1 MTPQPTPLWEQLANR
16 AARLMGDDV
25 SPQLALSRARTQLE
39 LERNREL
46 HDAHCR
52 ALAEWAAYQ
61 SAVGERLREDATPA
75 KYDRVENP
83 QWISGVPRG

>member
-1 MTPQPTPLWEQLANR
+1 
-16 AARLMGDDV
+16 MGDDV
-25 SPQLALSRARTQLE
+25 SPELALSRARTQLE

-52 ALAEWAAYQ
+52 ALVEWAAYQ

-75 KYDRVENP
+75 CFDKCEQIDWFGGRT
-83 QWISGVPRG
+83 